1 MPLSLVTSQQFLL
14 ICDMECSQYS
24 LQVLIEK
31 ADAEWGKCVVRGPGR
46 SDVGLPGM
54 QGSCDLMKSELFLLS
69 PLTMLPESGHKLL
82 DAHRPLL

>member
-1 MPLSLVTSQQFLL
+1 MLISLVTSQQVLL
-14 ICDMECSQYS
+14 ICDMECSQYP

-31 ADAEWGKCVVRGPGR
+31 ADTEWGKCEVRGPGR
-46 SDVGLPGM
+46 SDVGLLGM
-54 QGSCDLMKSELFLLS
+54 QGSCSLVKSELFLLN